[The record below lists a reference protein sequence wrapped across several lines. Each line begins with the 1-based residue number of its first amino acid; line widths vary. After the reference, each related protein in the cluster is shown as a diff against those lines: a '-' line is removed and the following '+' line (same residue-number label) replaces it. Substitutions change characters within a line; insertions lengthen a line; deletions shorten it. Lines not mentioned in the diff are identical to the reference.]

1 MKISRIIIIVHV
13 CSSCQQISQILE
25 INFETLLSVWRI
37 VMRVIFFILSIH
49 YQGRNFFSSIVL
61 LNVSSKA
68 DLRSQKC
75 FIYGLL
81 TDF

>member
-37 VMRVIFFILSIH
+37 VMRVIFL
-49 YQGRNFFSSIVL
+49 Y
-61 LNVSSKA
+61 
-68 DLRSQKC
+68 
-75 FIYGLL
+75 
-81 TDF
+81 